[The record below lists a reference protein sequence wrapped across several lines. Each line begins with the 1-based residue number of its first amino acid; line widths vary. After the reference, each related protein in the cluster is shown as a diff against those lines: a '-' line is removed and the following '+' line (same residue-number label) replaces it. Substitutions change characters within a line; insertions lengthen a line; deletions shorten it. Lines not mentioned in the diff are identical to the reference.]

1 VAYADATMALAEAEG
16 ATVLP
21 VPKDEFHGDGTGQVV
36 DPFGHR
42 WMIATR
48 GAPVVPKEMQ
58 RRWTA
63 VLAG

>member
-1 VAYADATMALAEAEG
+1 
-16 ATVLP
+16 
-21 VPKDEFHGDGTGQVV
+21 
-36 DPFGHR
+36 
-42 WMIATR
+42 MISTR